1 MVLWRLFYQFS
12 THIPLPNTVGTHS
25 WCSTLFRVTGV
36 QAILFRVPRFWR
48 GFRAMVTGLKL
59 SHQQIRRWWC
69 ETDYTWVGRLRG
81 NCIWVCLECSWIV
94 RSKRE
99 TERLP
104 RVFWEAAIHHQCSKL
119 NCHMQD
125 FTLFLATK
133 SAAAAPPPHGEEEG
147 RQGGACCYVSVFR
160 VCGKMLTSYL
170 WKEIERLDAFY
181 AGRSTSSRLLCDQTT

>member
-1 MVLWRLFYQFS
+1 
-12 THIPLPNTVGTHS
+12 
-25 WCSTLFRVTGV
+25 V

-48 GFRAMVTGLKL
+48 GFRAMATGLKL
-59 SHQQIRRWWC
+59 SHQQIRRWWR
-69 ETDYTWVGRLRG
+69 ETDYIWVGRLRG

-125 FTLFLATK
+125 LTLFLTTK

-147 RQGGACCYVSVFR
+147 RPGGVYCYVSVCTR
-160 VCGKMLTSYL
+160 NSTLPKKTTSFAVH
-170 WKEIERLDAFY
+170 RTSTQSALD
-181 AGRSTSSRLLCDQTT
+181 GNGGGTQRSRKW